1 MNFRMMIGLVLL
13 TGSLGAQ
20 PLPAGEL
27 YLPYPPRLKVAS
39 SLARPMVGYEV
50 FFHQNK
56 PCRIP
61 ESMLPVA
68 LYAATPADRQVAL
81 QAASVWNNAAPR
93 PFFTVTVRPAPG
105 TVAIDFV
112 GAQLPST
119 AIGSTT
125 LRRETNKVLL
135 RRISIRGASM
145 AHSNRVRVLA
155 HELGH
160 ALGLDHS
167 QERYDLMYRA
177 THNQPLSMRAA
188 LRLSQ
193 RDRQMLEWLY
203 TRSTYMPIQT
213 SP

>member
-1 MNFRMMIGLVLL
+1 
-13 TGSLGAQ
+13 
-20 PLPAGEL
+20 
-27 YLPYPPRLKVAS
+27 
-39 SLARPMVGYEV
+39 
-50 FFHQNK
+50 
-56 PCRIP
+56 
-61 ESMLPVA
+61 
-68 LYAATPADRQVAL
+68 
-81 QAASVWNNAAPR
+81 
-93 PFFTVTVRPAPG
+93 
-105 TVAIDFV
+105 
-112 GAQLPST
+112 
-119 AIGSTT
+119 
-125 LRRETNKVLL
+125 
-135 RRISIRGASM
+135 M